1 MTTLNDEPNGPY
13 AQQPKRVFYF
23 IFCFWKIKKLKNDIF
38 KPKIWWDKNFSS
50 LKQEILFKY
59 DGVNII
65 LFSKF
70 LWISKLI

>member
-1 MTTLNDEPNGPY
+1 MNPMDHMHNSQKGLI
-13 AQQPKRVFYF
+13 F

-38 KPKIWWDKNFSS
+38 KPKIWWDKDFSS

-65 LFSKF
+65 LFSKV
-70 LWISKLI
+70 LWLSKLI